1 MGAIERPT
9 PVSSLLHSST
19 IVVAGVYL
27 SMIVNMKL
35 LMIIIVLILSY
46 FLYNQIDV
54 KKNIALSTSLHL
66 TLILL
71 IVIIEMISYVVVY
84 IILHRMI
91 KRQLFQISG
100 YTLHSVGIQDL
111 RKYSRIINVIIM
123 VVIIWLLTAIVGMRI
138 VRIKELLMFSLESLI
153 IIIMLLSLYYTLMFI
168 NKVNIM
174 VMKGEIL
181 SIYVIIVAII
191 SIVMI
196 QINITLWLFV
206 LVIIF
211 ICKVIT
217 KRQFSTVL

>member
-1 MGAIERPT
+1 
-9 PVSSLLHSST
+9 
-19 IVVAGVYL
+19 
-27 SMIVNMKL
+27 
-35 LMIIIVLILSY
+35 MIIIVLILSY

-153 IIIMLLSLYYTLMFI
+153 VIIIMLLSLYYTLMFI